1 MAKAAVVAVL
11 AALPLVAA
19 MGVGGA
25 PAPAQQCDS
34 SRLAGCAPAF
44 LFGLTPWESLCCDK
58 LREEEQKGCLCVYAR
73 DPLFNGCLL
82 GLFHSPN
89 ARKALAACGVAYP
102 TGC

>member
-11 AALPLVAA
+11 AALLLVAA
-19 MGVGGA
+19 MGVGG
-25 PAPAQQCDS
+25 
-34 SRLAGCAPAF
+34 APAF